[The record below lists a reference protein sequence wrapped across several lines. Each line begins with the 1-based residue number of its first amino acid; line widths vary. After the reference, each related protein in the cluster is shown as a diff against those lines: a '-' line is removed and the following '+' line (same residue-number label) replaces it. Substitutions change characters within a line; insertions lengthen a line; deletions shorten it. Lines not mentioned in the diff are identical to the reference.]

1 MSYETLV
8 EEIKELPEECISE
21 LNNIVISMKLRYKAQ
36 EAEGRNYAFEKALA
50 HWRAESEDLFANPDD
65 ASFMEHAFDVCGN
78 KEMYKSKEIW

>member
-36 EAEGRNYAFEKALA
+36 DDENASAPYTFNRQERLNALFEFAGSMKDTWKDVDALEYQKTL
-50 HWRAESEDLFANPDD
+50 REERSL
-65 ASFMEHAFDVCGN
+65 G
-78 KEMYKSKEIW
+78 